1 MRLLIAEDDKALGL
15 FLSRGLEADGH
26 RVRLACDGGAAVEA
40 FRQEMPDLTIL
51 DLNMPVKDG
60 EQVLEE
66 LRALDAELPVLV
78 LTARQEVDTRV
89 RCLDRGA
96 DDLMIKPFSLH
107 ELRARCRA
115 LLRRKREA
123 RLQLRAGDL
132 ELDRLDHTA
141 RRGGL
146 PIVLTNKEFALL
158 EHLMLN
164 RGQCVSRVELL
175 DSVWNLEPAQTTN
188 IVDVYV
194 NYLRRKL
201 KDPPPGQLIR
211 TVRGQGYMVPSET
224 ELALVA
230 PVPRLPS
237 SGASGPACG
246 EQSSLRIALSSIHRF
261 QSQENIS
268 CVSVPVPAL
277 PVAPRIRPRTA
288 LVASADRSFRQRL
301 SEILTGLRWQV
312 REAEGG
318 AQAWAEAEA
327 APPEAVIVDSWL
339 PDLDLAEFLKDFRG
353 TFPQVDLVTAG
364 GGAGAGKP
372 ARALPPGTAL
382 CSAPLPGHRYGC
394 LEYGARAR
402 TGQMRTA
409 QPDAAPASAVCG
421 GIGRSGGNQ
430 PRRRLSSAAH
440 GIYRQPLSR
449 PCGSGAILPLAP
461 ATRAP
466 ATGCRR

>member
-26 RVRLACDGGAAVEA
+26 RVSLANDGAAAVEA

-51 DLNMPVKDG
+51 DLNMPIKDG

-66 LRALDAELPVLV
+66 VRKMDADLPVLV

-123 RLQLRAGDL
+123 RLLLRAGDL

-141 RRGGL
+141 RRAGQS
-146 PIVLTNKEFALL
+146 IVLTNKEFALL

-175 DSVWNLEPAQTTN
+175 DSVWNLEPTQTTN

-211 TVRGQGYMVPSET
+211 TMRGQGYMVPPESA
-224 ELALVA
+224 LAL
-230 PVPRLPS
+230 S
-237 SGASGPACG
+237 
-246 EQSSLRIALSSIHRF
+246 
-261 QSQENIS
+261 
-268 CVSVPVPAL
+268 AL
-277 PVAPRIRPRTA
+277 PV
-288 LVASADRSFRQRL
+288 L
-301 SEILTGLRWQV
+301 
-312 REAEGG
+312 
-318 AQAWAEAEA
+318 
-327 APPEAVIVDSWL
+327 
-339 PDLDLAEFLKDFRG
+339 
-353 TFPQVDLVTAG
+353 
-364 GGAGAGKP
+364 
-372 ARALPPGTAL
+372 
-382 CSAPLPGHRYGC
+382 SAPVILPGVIS
-394 LEYGARAR
+394 
-402 TGQMRTA
+402 
-409 QPDAAPASAVCG
+409 PVAAA
-421 GIGRSGGNQ
+421 
-430 PRRRLSSAAH
+430 
-440 GIYRQPLSR
+440 
-449 PCGSGAILPLAP
+449 
-461 ATRAP
+461 
-466 ATGCRR
+466 